1 MDVTD
6 KEYFESIKNVFEI
19 LPAMFTSGTGFVL
32 TDTSKFLIVKQADT
46 FNTNAREG
54 QEISKGGMAEQ
65 VIKTKTRQKMKYG
78 KEVFGSPIV
87 TTCTPIINKNTG
99 NVLGTIMY
107 SVSQEKENDVMEM
120 SNELKS
126 YSDQLSGSAQEMA
139 SSSEE
144 LYSSSQSISD
154 LANKASSGI
163 NKMDDVLKYIT
174 EISNTTNM
182 LGLNAAIEAA
192 RAGEHGRGFTVVAQ
206 EIRKLATESK
216 ASVLDISSNLIT
228 IKEDINNILEF
239 MDSFISTSATQSA
252 QAEELSAS
260 SEGISELFTRLL
272 NLAEKLNS

>member
-1 MDVTD
+1 MDLTD
-6 KEYFESIKNVFEI
+6 KEYFDSIKNVFEI
-19 LPAMFTSGTGFVL
+19 LPAMFPDTGFVL
-32 TDTSKFLIVKQADT
+32 TNTSKFLIVKQANT
-46 FNTNAREG
+46 FDTNAREG

-65 VIKTKTRQKMKYG
+65 VMKTKTRQQTKYG
-78 KEVFGSPIV
+78 KEVFGCPIV
-87 TTCTPIINKNTG
+87 TTCTPIINNSTG
-99 NVLGTIMY
+99 NILGTMIY
-107 SVSQEKENDVMEM
+107 SVSQEKENNVMEM
-120 SNELKS
+120 ANELKS

-216 ASVLDISSNLIT
+216 ASVLDISDNLIT

-239 MDSFISTSATQSA
+239 MESFISTSATQSA